1 MAVQVWN
8 AGIDVGKDNLDVA
21 IWNKLGAVHRF
32 RRNAEGIA
40 QLAVWLREQQVVR
53 VGLEASGGYEREA
66 LDALQEAGFATAL
79 LNPRNVRN
87 FAKSK
92 GRLAKND
99 RLDARIIAEFMAK
112 MVEEEPGRRD
122 RSRDVL
128 VEHLTMRRRYVGW
141 VTDCANMLE
150 HQRNPALRKKIE
162 AEKKRFET
170 SVKTFDKAIAALI
183 AGQDDWRETA
193 ERLRSVP
200 GVGPVAAST
209 LIALLPEL
217 GRLSRRAIAALV
229 GLAPFDDDSGK
240 RQGARAIEGGR
251 SAVREALYMA
261 ALVGRTHNPVL
272 AAFAK
277 RLAGKKGKVILIAC
291 ARKLLVMLNA
301 MLRDKSDWKH
311 ATTAASAG

>member
-8 AGIDVGKDNLDVA
+8 AGVDVGKDNLDVA
-21 IWNKLGAVHRF
+21 IWNKPEAVGRF

-40 QLAVWLREQQVVR
+40 QLAAWLREQQVVR
-53 VGLEASGGYEREA
+53 VGLEASGGYERDV
-66 LDALQEAGFATAL
+66 LDALQDAGFATAL
-79 LNPRNVRN
+79 LNSRNVRN

-112 MVEEEPGRRD
+112 MVEDEPQRRD
-122 RSRDVL
+122 RSLDVL
-128 VEHLTMRRRYVGW
+128 AETLAMRRRYVGW
-141 VTDCANMLE
+141 MTDCSNMLE
-150 HQRNPALRKKIE
+150 HQRNPAHRKAIE
-162 AEKKRFET
+162 AERKRFEAT
-170 SVKTFDKAIAALI
+170 IKKFDRAIADLI
-183 AGQDDWRETA
+183 ARHNDWAETA
-193 ERLRSVP
+193 RRLRSVP
-200 GVGPVAAST
+200 GIGPVAAST

-217 GRLSRRAIAALV
+217 GHLSRRAIAALV
-229 GLAPFDDDSGK
+229 GVAPFDDDSGK

-251 SAVREALYMA
+251 STVREALYMA
-261 ALVGRTHNPVL
+261 ALVGRTHNPAL

-301 MLRDKSDWKH
+301 MLRDKRDWKH
-311 ATTAASAG
+311 AEIAAGAS